1 MINIASGHTSS
12 SLASAFN
19 AAMDTSQPVWPTHE
33 EPGYGLTRT
42 SSSYS
47 EISNQVMNAEVQYP
61 HSDFFRDLAAIY
73 ESLGKRQIRLGME
86 IDSAIFDNLDSLY
99 ES

>member
-1 MINIASGHTSS
+1 
-12 SLASAFN
+12 
-19 AAMDTSQPVWPTHE
+19 
-33 EPGYGLTRT
+33 
-42 SSSYS
+42 
-47 EISNQVMNAEVQYP
+47 MNAEVQYP

-86 IDSAIFDNLDSLY
+86 IDSAILDNLDSLY